1 MLCIDGVKEAGVDS
15 AHTFC
20 LCSVQQNYPLS
31 VLENGRLLLRSIW
44 KYVPSIFLAQI
55 PQKPA
60 KKKNLIKKMQYLFQA
75 LVFPGV
81 VIMGA
86 VASEGD

>member
-1 MLCIDGVKEAGVDS
+1 
-15 AHTFC
+15 
-20 LCSVQQNYPLS
+20 
-31 VLENGRLLLRSIW
+31 
-44 KYVPSIFLAQI
+44 VPSIFLAQI

-60 KKKNLIKKMQYLFQA
+60 KIKNLIKKKLHYLFQA
-75 LVFPGV
+75 LVFPVV